1 MVFYLLYVFNIRL
14 PKLPKISIE
23 ESPKPREKKSE
34 TKTERATIT
43 ITRPDVSTEEIREKI
58 SKATGNAIDAWK
70 KSGSLI
76 KDLIKKQ
83 VDEKVEAGKKAVED
97 AANKAV
103 EDGKAAAADAVNK
116 AADKLLKK

>member
-23 ESPKPREKKSE
+23 ESPKPKEKKSE

-58 SKATGNAIDAWK
+58 ATATGSAINA
-70 KSGSLI
+70 
-76 KDLIKKQ
+76 
-83 VDEKVEAGKKAVED
+83 
-97 AANKAV
+97 
-103 EDGKAAAADAVNK
+103 
-116 AADKLLKK
+116 